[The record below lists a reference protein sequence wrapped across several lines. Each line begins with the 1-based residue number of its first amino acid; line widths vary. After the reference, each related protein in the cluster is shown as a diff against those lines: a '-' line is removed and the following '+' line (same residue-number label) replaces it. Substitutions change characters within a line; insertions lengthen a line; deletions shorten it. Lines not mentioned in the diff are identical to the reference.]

1 MSDHAEFRALSYSQA
16 ALTLAKKQDTLIVCH
31 ANPDADAIGSA
42 FALKLMLQELG
53 MRAHVVC
60 SSGIPKRYRFM
71 TKGIQESALYENI
84 PADLKD
90 CRIITVDTAAIN
102 QMGALI
108 EPYGNRVSMMIDH
121 HASGVPYADYLVDR
135 QAAATGEILFDIM
148 RIWQVNNILIRVPEQ
163 VYSLL
168 YAAISGDTGCFRYQN
183 VTPDTLRRA
192 AMLLEYGVPC
202 ADINYY
208 LFEVKSDKV
217 LRVEHEGFTRLQTVC
232 GGKMSIIKFPY
243 ESKVRLGA
251 ADTDLETLIDVARSV
266 EDTYVAA
273 VVKQMSESLR
283 FRVSLRS
290 CVDIDVAKICESFG
304 GGGHKRAAGCTMYAD
319 HLDMAADRVIEAVEA
334 AIKEYEKTHQA

>member
-1 MSDHAEFRALSYSQA
+1 MSDHTEFRSLSYSQA
-16 ALTLAKKQDTLIVCH
+16 ALSLAKKQDTLIVCH

-53 MRAHVVC
+53 MRAFVVC
-60 SSGIPKRYRFM
+60 SSGIPQRYRFM
-71 TKGIQESALYENI
+71 TKGIQQSALYENI
-84 PADLKD
+84 PAELTDY
-90 CRIITVDTAAIN
+90 RIVTVDTASVN
-102 QMGALI
+102 QLGALI
-108 EPYGNRVSMMIDH
+108 EPFGNRIRMMIDH
-121 HASGVPYADYLVDR
+121 HVSGVPYADYLVDHH
-135 QAAATGEILFDIM
+135 AAATGEILFDIM
-148 RIWQVNNILIRVPEQ
+148 RIWQVNNILVRVPAQ

-217 LRVEHEGFTRLQTVC
+217 LRAEHEGFGRLHTAC
-232 GGKMSIIKFPY
+232 NGRLAIIKFPY
-243 ESKVRLGA
+243 EAKARLGA

-290 CVDIDVAKICESFG
+290 CVDIDVARICELFG

-319 HLDMAADRVIEAVEA
+319 HIDMAADRMIEAIQD
-334 AIKEYEKTHQA
+334 AIENYEKSQQA